1 MRVNSKVVFML
12 FGAEEEGIILEYDRK
27 TKLAKVECD
36 GYRYPSVQTLKILP
50 KRKKDIPLWYIKK

>member
-1 MRVNSKVVFML
+1 ML

-36 GYRYPSVQTLKILP
+36 GYRYPSVQTLKTLP